1 MTVDHLNLRNST
13 VCPFCRKAK
22 ERGLLVCWQCYRAHN
37 MRNGA
42 AQWCERLLDECEA
55 KLRALSQTRMH
66 YFATGSVRSIEQ

>member
-37 MRNGA
+37 MRSGA
-42 AQWCERLLDECEA
+42 PHWCERLLDECEA
-55 KLRALSQTRMH
+55 ELRALSQTRMH
-66 YFATGSVRSIEQ
+66 YFATGSVKGIQQ